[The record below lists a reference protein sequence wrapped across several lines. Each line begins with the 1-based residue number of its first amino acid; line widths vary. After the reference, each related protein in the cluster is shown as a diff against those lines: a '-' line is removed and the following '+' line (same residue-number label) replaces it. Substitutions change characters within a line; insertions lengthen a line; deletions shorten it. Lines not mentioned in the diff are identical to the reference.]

1 MTSSNLQPQAT
12 ANTDSPETVR
22 VRIAVMV
29 DRLGQWVAS
38 GSSDLDE
45 SELVS
50 GVSGILDN
58 VTCLSWI
65 EADVPRQLP
74 VTGGTVV
81 SSQFQQGAI

>member
-1 MTSSNLQPQAT
+1 MTSSNLQPLAT
-12 ANTDSPETVR
+12 ANTESLETVR

-38 GSSDLDE
+38 GSSDMDE

-50 GVSGILDN
+50 EVSGILDN

-65 EADVPRQLP
+65 EADVARQVP
-74 VTGGTVV
+74 IIDGTVV
-81 SSQFQQGAI
+81 SSQVQQGA

>member
-1 MTSSNLQPQAT
+1 MTIRNLQPQAT
-12 ANTDSPETVR
+12 TNTDVPETVR

-38 GSSDLDE
+38 GSSDMDE

-50 GVSGILDN
+50 EVSGILDN

-65 EADVPRQLP
+65 EVDVPRHLP
-74 VTGGTVV
+74 VIDGTVV
-81 SSQFQQGAI
+81 SSQAQQGA

>member
-1 MTSSNLQPQAT
+1 MTIRNLQPQAT
-12 ANTDSPETVR
+12 TNTDVPETVR

-38 GSSDLDE
+38 GSSDMDE

-50 GVSGILDN
+50 EVSGILDN

-65 EADVPRQLP
+65 EADVPRHIP
-74 VTGGTVV
+74 VIDGTVV
-81 SSQFQQGAI
+81 SSQAQQGA

>member
-1 MTSSNLQPQAT
+1 MTSSNLQPLAS
-12 ANTDSPETVR
+12 ANTKSPETVR

-50 GVSGILDN
+50 EVSGILDN

-65 EADVPRQLP
+65 EADVPRQVP
-74 VTGGTVV
+74 VIDGAVV
-81 SSQFQQGAI
+81 SSQVQQDA